1 MRVIA
6 LEKGARGVVKIGL
19 DSGSLFLFRRAYLE
33 PAGEPGEGEGP
44 EAGDALVARL
54 GAAYASGAE
63 LSGPEWEKDLGRIER
78 ARDLYAV
85 EKAALAILARRE
97 HSRAEL
103 LAKLAKKELPSADA
117 RIVLERLEAEGL
129 LSDRRFAEA
138 WLRSRLR
145 SHPEGEMSLK
155 AGLRAKGVE
164 KGIASER
171 IGLEREEVLRGLEKL
186 AERSYAAELRR
197 AERHIPSGAEKDDPL
212 RRCYKKLRARGF
224 SHADVKKA
232 LAKISGKLPDIDE
245 GDDST

>member
-19 DSGSLFLFRRAYLE
+19 DQGSLFLFRQAYLQPAERAENE
-33 PAGEPGEGEGP
+33 PDDQT
-44 EAGDALVARL
+44 GDAIVALVS
-54 GAAYASGAE
+54 AAYASGTE
-63 LSGPEWEKDLGRIER
+63 LAGPEWDTALARIER

-97 HSRAEL
+97 HSKAEL
-103 LAKLAKKELPSADA
+103 LQKLTKKELPTSDS
-117 RIVLERLEAEGL
+117 RIVLDRLETEGL
-129 LSDRRFAEA
+129 LSDERFAEA

-145 SHPEGEMSLK
+145 SHPEGEISLK

-164 KGIASER
+164 KGIAAQR
-171 IGLEREEVLRGLEKL
+171 IGSEREEVLRGLEKL
-186 AERSYAAELRR
+186 AERSYANELRR
-197 AERHIPSGAEKDDPL
+197 AGRLNSSGAEKEDPM

-232 LAKISGKLPDIDE
+232 LAKISGNLPNIDE